1 MEVKAMVSRVPDALA
16 GSVSIQFSP
25 YVPARSTNE
34 RWVPPGGDQFCQYGP
49 EDEAWMR
56 PLGLGTVVEE
66 DAGPCYFKV
75 QEPSFLVTMP
85 DVDFPVLRE
94 PLDDAMIRFRH
105 RMASDLFRSLAVPS
119 AIYHNVTS

>member
-1 MEVKAMVSRVPDALA
+1 MGSLFAMPVR
-16 GSVSIQFSP
+16 FSEHIP
-25 YVPARSTNE
+25 ERSTKA
-34 RWVPPGGDQFCQYGP
+34 RWVPPAGDQFCEYGP

-56 PLGLGTVVEE
+56 PLGLGTVVVE

-75 QEPSFLVTMP
+75 QEPSFAVTLP
-85 DVDFPVLRE
+85 DADFPLLRE

-105 RMASDLFRSLAVPS
+105 RLEGNLLNALAVPS